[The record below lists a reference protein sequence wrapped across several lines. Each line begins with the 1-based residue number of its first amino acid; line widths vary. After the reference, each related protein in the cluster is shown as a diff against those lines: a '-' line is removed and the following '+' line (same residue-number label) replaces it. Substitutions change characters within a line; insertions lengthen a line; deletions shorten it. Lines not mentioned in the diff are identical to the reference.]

1 MTKNSNLG
9 LYAVAAAILIVGVV
23 AFDVPLGSLATFGL
37 ILVCPLMM
45 IFMMRGMGGGGHG
58 TPDDRSTDEPT
69 DRPTDTPTDRDPRGT
84 PR

>member
-9 LYAVAAAILIVGVV
+9 LYAVAAAVLVVGAV
-23 AFDVPLGSLATFGL
+23 AFDVPLGSLATLGL

-45 IFMMRGMGGGGHG
+45 FFMMRGMGGGGHG
-58 TPDDRSTDEPT
+58 TPDDRPTDRRTDEPT
-69 DRPTDTPTDRDPRGT
+69 DRDFRGT

>member
-9 LYAVAAAILIVGVV
+9 LYAVAAAILVVGAV
-23 AFDVPLGSLATFGL
+23 AFDVPFGSLATFGL

-45 IFMMRGMGGGGHG
+45 IFMMRGMAGGGHG
-58 TPDDRSTDEPT
+58 TPDDRPTDEPT
-69 DRPTDTPTDRDPRGT
+69 DRPTDRDSHGT